1 MDREHGGSWGRGKLY
16 VVATPIGNL
25 GDITLRA
32 LEVLRAVDTVFA
44 EDTRDTQRLFAH
56 HGVATRL
63 APLHE
68 HNEREAARAIETLL
82 ARGRDV
88 ALVTDAGTPGVS
100 DPGALAVAELRRAG
114 FQTVPVP
121 GPNAAVA
128 ALSVAGF
135 DGPFAFIGFLPPKRQ
150 ARRKA
155 LEAWRAFPHAL
166 VFYEAPHRILDSVDD
181 LSSTLGSDRTL
192 VLARELTKIFE
203 TVHTC
208 PLGEARRWLEEDPNR
223 QRGEFV
229 VIVSGATR
237 TTDGREAEGERVLAT
252 LLDELPVKAAVRLA
266 VAITGAPRNALYKRA
281 LQLQQR
287 PRKSQ
292 RSVRTQRAQRK

>member
-1 MDREHGGSWGRGKLY
+1 M
-16 VVATPIGNL
+16 
-25 GDITLRA
+25 
-32 LEVLRAVDTVFA
+32 
-44 EDTRDTQRLFAH
+44 
-56 HGVATRL
+56 
-63 APLHE
+63 
-68 HNEREAARAIETLL
+68 
-82 ARGRDV
+82 
-88 ALVTDAGTPGVS
+88 
-100 DPGALAVAELRRAG
+100 
-114 FQTVPVP
+114 
-121 GPNAAVA
+121 
-128 ALSVAGF
+128 
-135 DGPFAFIGFLPPKRQ
+135 
-150 ARRKA
+150 
-155 LEAWRAFPHAL
+155 
-166 VFYEAPHRILDSVDD
+166 FYEAPHRILDSVDD

-266 VAITGAPRNALYKRA
+266 VAITGAARNALYKRA